1 MKSERKRFFYTVAV
15 TLIVVYSATFSV
27 LMTLERMDYRNYL
40 QGEYSKNMY
49 ELVDSVDNI
58 KADLGKAAISGSR
71 EQKIIVFEDIFRYS
85 AIANDKLNS
94 LPIEQS
100 AVSAT
105 SKYLSQVGDFCYS
118 LVRASAEGRELTDKD
133 YATINILDSQS
144 NKLLTE
150 LNGVLTDIN
159 VGKVSW
165 GEIRKKVTGVFAKG
179 GNDVIG
185 SQFTDIQ
192 KQIAQYPSLI
202 YDGPFSENVMN
213 IAPKINS
220 QKMINQSQAT
230 AIIQKMFGKNN
241 IKKIEVAGVNPKGS
255 SSVNSYD
262 YNIVLN
268 GSSKNRVVT
277 CSISKYGGKIVYLID
292 NRNIGSSSMDI
303 KKAISLGSN
312 FLSNLGYKNM
322 ESTYALNYGNI
333 AVISYIYRQNNVFIY
348 PDQIKLKV
356 ALDNGQIVGIESDK
370 YLVSHIDR
378 RNIPAPQISAAQAK
392 SKVSKRLKINSVR
405 LAIIPT
411 ESNQEVLCYEYEGS
425 YNNNNYIVYINSQ
438 TGYEQKILQ
447 IINTPNGQLTM

>member
-1 MKSERKRFFYTVAV
+1 MNNERKRFFYTIAV

-49 ELVDSVDNI
+49 ELVNSVDNI
-58 KADLGKAAISGSR
+58 RTDLGKAAISGSR
-71 EQKIIVFEDIFRYS
+71 EQKIIVFEEIFRYS
-85 AIANDKLNS
+85 AIANDKINS
-94 LPIEQS
+94 LPLDQTAI
-100 AVSAT
+100 ADT

-118 LVRASAEGRELTDKD
+118 LVRASAEGKDLTDKD
-133 YATINILDSQS
+133 YATIDSLNDQS
-144 NKLLTE
+144 NKLLNKLT
-150 LNGVLTDIN
+150 GVLTDIN
-159 VGKVSW
+159 VGRVSW

-179 GNDVIG
+179 TNDVIG
-185 SQFTDIQ
+185 GQFTDIQ

-202 YDGPFSENVMN
+202 YDGPFSENIMN

-220 QKMINQSQAT
+220 QKEINQSQAT
-230 AIIQKMFGKNN
+230 AIVQNIFGKNN
-241 IKKIEVAGVNPKGS
+241 IKKMEVSSVNSKAS

-262 YNIVLN
+262 FNITLN
-268 GSSKNRVVT
+268 GSSKERAVT
-277 CSISKYGGKIVYLID
+277 CSISKNGGKIVYLID
-292 NRNIGSSSMDI
+292 NRNVGNATMNMD
-303 KKAISLGSN
+303 KAISIGSN
-312 FLSNLGYKNM
+312 YLSNLGYKNM

-370 YLVSHIDR
+370 YLVSHVDTR
-378 RNIPAPQISAAQAK
+378 SIPTPKITATQAK
-392 SKVSKRLKINSVR
+392 SRVSNRLKINAIR

-425 YNNNNYIVYINSQ
+425 YKNNNYVVYINSQ